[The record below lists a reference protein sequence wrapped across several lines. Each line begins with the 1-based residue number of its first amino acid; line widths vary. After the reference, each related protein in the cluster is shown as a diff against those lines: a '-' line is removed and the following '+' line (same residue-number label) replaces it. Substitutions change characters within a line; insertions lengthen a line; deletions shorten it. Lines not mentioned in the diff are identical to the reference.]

1 MSARYCKTIAGWSL
15 VPQAGR
21 ILAVAAT
28 VAAVMVPETGAART
42 AGTKVTDLVIA
53 QGPQKLVVTCD
64 AGGDDWRRNACEG
77 LAAGLR
83 ERMPGAEVRIAGDDS
98 NASAMRV
105 SVEWVRSHETFVMAR
120 LSWRQGAEAAAQG
133 PVIEF
138 SVNDRRI
145 EASDARP
152 FGRTLADTFP
162 LGG

>member
-1 MSARYCKTIAGWSL
+1 
-15 VPQAGR
+15 
-21 ILAVAAT
+21 
-28 VAAVMVPETGAART
+28 MVPETGTART
-42 AGTKVTDLVIA
+42 GKKVTDLVIA
-53 QGPQKLVVTCD
+53 QGPEKLVVTCD
-64 AGGDDWRRNACEG
+64 AGEDDWRRNACEG

-83 ERMPGAEVRIAGDDS
+83 ERMPGAEVRIAGDDT
-98 NASAMRV
+98 NVSAMRV

-120 LSWRQGAEAAAQG
+120 LSWRQGAQAAAQG

-145 EASDARP
+145 NASDARP